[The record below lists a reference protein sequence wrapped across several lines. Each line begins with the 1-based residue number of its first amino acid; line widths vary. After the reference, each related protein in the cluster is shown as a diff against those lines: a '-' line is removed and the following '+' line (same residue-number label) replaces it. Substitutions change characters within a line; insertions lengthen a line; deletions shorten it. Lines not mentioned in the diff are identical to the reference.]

1 MFLAQQLVRAL
12 KYNTVLLSTFI
23 VIQFCILHLTVTVLS
38 SEEVDSYFKL
48 QNIADVLV
56 ISLHK

>member
-12 KYNTVLLSTFI
+12 KYNTVFLSTFI